1 VLDRFAQPNFAGSV
15 ARLSLGLR
23 FASWSGCFVLA
34 ACAFGPAAAQEVAPA
49 EKAPPLPA
57 DSAAVS
63 EEKIPS
69 FAELAAAGAIV
80 GEIRIVTRNIFDLQ
94 NERENGALYR
104 AANAIHIQTWPGVV
118 KDRILFKS
126 GERVSVHAIEETE
139 RLLRTNR
146 IFYDV
151 SIVPVAYHDGVVDIE
166 VRTRDTWTLQPG
178 LSASRTG
185 GSNRTNVGLTDTNFI
200 GSGILVGVNR
210 FSDPD
215 RSGTLYQVSD
225 PHAFDGWTAINYS
238 LSQLSDGENRTMSV
252 VRPFYALDTRWAA
265 GITTVQ
271 DTRINSL
278 FENGSTQ
285 AQFRHRQELVD
296 AFGGW
301 SRGLVDGWAQRYSIG
316 LNYQKHGYNIEEG
329 LQAPDQLPPDATLVT
344 PYLRYEIV
352 QDRYEKYKNLD
363 LIERAEY
370 HVIGFTSTVQLGRS
384 LAGLGS
390 TQELWLYTLTMGDGS
405 RTPRGGI
412 LLTSVSSTGQ
422 TGYGPLDKQATGG
435 SIKYYSRPDSRTLIF
450 SSLSADVLRDA
461 TSATQLVL
469 GGDTGLRGYPR
480 NYQSGDNRVVLNVED
495 RVYTDWYPFQL
506 FRVGGAVF
514 YDLGRAWGG
523 PGSNTQNAG
532 WLNDVG
538 FGLRILSAR
547 SAFGNVLHMDLAFP
561 LNRNP
566 DIKSVQFLVQTQTT
580 F

>member
-1 VLDRFAQPNFAGSV
+1 MLDRFAQPNFAGSV

>member
-1 VLDRFAQPNFAGSV
+1 MLDRFAQPNFAGSV

-390 TQELWLYTLTMGDGS
+390 TQELWLYTLTMGDGY

>member
-1 VLDRFAQPNFAGSV
+1 VQ
-15 ARLSLGLR
+15 
-23 FASWSGCFVLA
+23 
-34 ACAFGPAAAQEVAPA
+34 
-49 EKAPPLPA
+49 
-57 DSAAVS
+57 
-63 EEKIPS
+63 IPS
-69 FAELAAAGAIV
+69 FAELAAAGAII
-80 GEIRIVTRNIFDLQ
+80 GEIRVVTRNIFDMQ
-94 NERENGALYR
+94 SERENGVLYR
-104 AANAIHIQTWPGVV
+104 GANAIHVQTWPSVV
-118 KDRILFKS
+118 KDRILFSS

-151 SIVPVAYHDGVVDIE
+151 SIVPVAYHDGVVDVE

-178 LSASRTG
+178 ASASRSG
-185 GSNRTNVGLTDTNFI
+185 GSNRTNVGLTDSNFL

-215 RSGTLYQVSD
+215 RTGILYQVSD

-238 LSQLSDGENRTMSV
+238 LAQLSDGENRTMSV

-265 GITTVQ
+265 GITTLQ
-271 DTRINSL
+271 DNRINSL

-285 AQFRHRQELVD
+285 AQFRHRQESVD

-301 SRGLVDGWAQRYSIG
+301 SRGLVGNWVQRYSVG
-316 LNYQKHGYNIEEG
+316 LNYQKHAYNTEAN
-329 LQAPDQLPPDATLVT
+329 LPAPSQLPPDQTLVA
-344 PYLRYEIV
+344 PYLRYEVV
-352 QDRYEKYKNLD
+352 QDNYEKYKNLD
-363 LIERAEY
+363 LIERPEY
-370 HVIGFTSTVQLGRS
+370 LVMGFTSSVQLGRS
-384 LAGLGS
+384 LASLGS
-390 TQELWLYTLTMGDGS
+390 TQELWLYTLTMGDGY

-412 LLTSVSSTGQ
+412 LLTAVSSAGQ

-450 SSLSADVLRDA
+450 TSLSADILRDA
-461 TSATQLVL
+461 TSSTQLVL

-480 NYQSGDNRVVLNVED
+480 NYQSGDNRVVLNIED
-495 RVYTDWYPFQL
+495 RVYTDWYPLQL

-547 SAFGNVLHMDLAFP
+547 SAFGNVLHLDLAFP

-566 DIKSVQFLVQTQTT
+566 NIKSVQFLVQTQLT

>member
-151 SIVPVAYHDGVVDIE
+151 SIVPVAHHDGVVDIE

>member
-1 VLDRFAQPNFAGSV
+1 
-15 ARLSLGLR
+15 LS
-23 FASWSGCFVLA
+23 FVVLA
-34 ACAFGPAAAQEVAPA
+34 ACAFGPAAAQEGAPE

-57 DSAAVS
+57 AAI
-63 EEKIPS
+63 EAKIPS

-80 GEIRIVTRNIFDLQ
+80 GEIRVVTRNIFDMQ
-94 NERENGALYR
+94 NERENGVLYR
-104 AANAIHIQTWPGVV
+104 AANAIHVQTWPSVV
-118 KDRILFKS
+118 KDRILFRS

-178 LSASRTG
+178 LSASRSG
-185 GSNRTNVGLTDTNFI
+185 GSNRTNVGLTDTNFL

-215 RSGTLYQVSD
+215 RTGILYQVSD

-238 LSQLSDGENRTMSV
+238 LAQLSDGENRTMSV

-271 DTRINSL
+271 DNRINSL

-285 AQFRHRQELVD
+285 AQFRHRQESVD

-301 SRGLVDGWAQRYSIG
+301 SRGLVGNWVQRYSVG
-316 LNYQKHGYNIEEG
+316 LNYQKHAYSTEG
-329 LQAPDQLPPDATLVT
+329 DLPAPSQLPPDQTLVA
-344 PYLRYEIV
+344 PYLRYEVV
-352 QDRYEKYKNLD
+352 QDGYEKYKNLD
-363 LIERAEY
+363 LIERPEY
-370 HVIGFTSTVQLGRS
+370 LVIGFTSSVQLGRS
-384 LAGLGS
+384 LASLGS
-390 TQELWLYTLTMGDGS
+390 TQELWLYTLAMGDGY

-412 LLTSVSSTGQ
+412 LLTAISSTGQ

-450 SSLSADVLRDA
+450 TSLSADILRDA
-461 TSATQLVL
+461 TSSTQLVL

-480 NYQSGDNRVVLNVED
+480 NYQSGDNRVVLNIED
-495 RVYTDWYPFQL
+495 RVYTDWYPLQL

-523 PGSNTQNAG
+523 PGSNTQNTG

-538 FGLRILSAR
+538 IGLRILSAR
-547 SAFGNVLHMDLAFP
+547 SAFGNVVHIDLAFP
-561 LNRNP
+561 LNHDPN
-566 DIKSVQFLVQTQTT
+566 IKSVQFLVQTQAT